1 MIFSV
6 RAFDTYG
13 KKIRLTVNARDPQE
27 LAAYLS
33 HCRLEPLV
41 IKETT
46 AVKALFLQ
54 KDKLSPSELV
64 EILESLHLVIKSGI
78 PLSTGLQELTEDT
91 DNPAVKSILNRV
103 SFRLSSG
110 DSFSSACASCGGAF
124 GETVLS
130 LIRIGEE
137 TGRLDRTL
145 KDASAHVQRM
155 TDLKSGIR
163 QALIYPAFAFF
174 SLLAALVFWLVYVM
188 PQMADTFRVFEA
200 ELPPVTVAVLGISD
214 FLGVYGMFLLLLLT
228 APAVLMLYIRKID
241 SAFRLRT
248 DRIILKLPVAGS
260 IVFMF
265 NLAFFSEYIRLM
277 TGAGLPLYRALSV
290 MGNSFGNMVFSNA
303 VKGIME
309 SVNGGASFSAS
320 MAKEKLFPPLL
331 VRMVNIGEQTG
342 HLTEQLETAAEH
354 YLEKAERTAK
364 NISKVLEPAVIG
376 FVGLFMLIIFI
387 ALLSPVFSLISGI
400 K

>member
-6 RAFDTYG
+6 RAFDSYG

-27 LAAYLS
+27 LTAYLS
-33 HCRLEPLV
+33 HCRLEPLA
-41 IKETT
+41 IKETSFPET
-46 AVKALFLQ
+46 FFLR

-64 EILESLHLVIKSGI
+64 EILESLYLVIKSGI
-78 PLSTGLQELTEDT
+78 PLSSGLQELTEDT
-91 DNPAVKSILNRV
+91 DSPAVRNILNRI
-103 SFRLSSG
+103 SFRISSG
-110 DSFSSACASCGGAF
+110 DSFSSACESCGGAF

-137 TGRLDRTL
+137 TGRLDSTL
-145 KDASAHVQRM
+145 KDASSHVQRM

-163 QALIYPAFAFF
+163 QALVYTAFSFF
-174 SLLAALVFWLVYVM
+174 SLLAALIFWLVYVM

-200 ELPPVTVAVLGISD
+200 ELPPVTIAVLRISG
-214 FLGVYGMFLLLLLT
+214 FLGVYGIPLLT
-228 APAVLMLYIRKID
+228 VLAAAAVLVVYIRKID
-241 SAFRLRT
+241 SSFRLKT
-248 DRIILKLPVAGS
+248 DSAMLKLPVAGN

-265 NLAFFSEYIRLM
+265 NLAFFAEYIRLM

-290 MGNSFGNMVFSNA
+290 MEDSFRNTVFSKA

-309 SVNGGASFSAS
+309 SVSCGASFSAS
-320 MAKEKLFPPLL
+320 MAKEKLFPPFL

-354 YLEKAERTAK
+354 YLERAERTAK